1 LAERA
6 ESDDDDLCALW
17 LHDRRPS
24 EASMT
29 EQRHHSILLSYA
41 RELRFD
47 VANGVVRVAYYTP
60 DMPKDKARTL
70 ARKAFEGDITAIAKL
85 QAAGKQRT
93 VAQGRTL
100 GEALRHARNLDAED
114 RECREVQAYA
124 DRMNWLEG
132 SAA

>member
-1 LAERA
+1 
-6 ESDDDDLCALW
+6 
-17 LHDRRPS
+17 
-24 EASMT
+24 MT

-47 VANGVVRVAYYTP
+47 VADGVVRVAYYTP
-60 DMPKDKARTL
+60 DMPKAQARTL

-93 VAQGRTL
+93 TAQGRTL
-100 GEALRHARNLDAED
+100 GEALRHARSLDAED

-124 DRMNWLEG
+124 ERLGWLEG
-132 SAA
+132 VTV